1 MIGLERHIEIL
12 LLSNDCVIVPDFGGF
27 MTHHVD
33 ARFDAD
39 DNSFVPPMRTLG
51 FNPQLKLNDSLL
63 AQSYVE
69 AYDISYPEAI
79 KRIESDVEELRQHLE
94 NEGEYEMS
102 DIGTIYKNVDGKY
115 EFTPCEAGI
124 LTPEFYGLS
133 AYEMTPIVLPT
144 RQKSAHVADEVKN
157 EQGDV
162 ANQTVEAETQEPRAT
177 EGAKV
182 LPITMEG
189 DGDRRISISV
199 SMLRNLAAAC
209 IAVIAFLL
217 FPSTLGNQDRANVYH
232 SHIDTELL
240 QKLMP
245 KDITVGK
252 PDLASANITLPR
264 EETVETPAENAVKEQ
279 TEELA
284 QAEEVPTV
292 PTFCIVLA
300 SHVSKKNATAF
311 VEQLHAKG
319 FAEARVLIKEKSST
333 KVVFGSY
340 KSEAE
345 AYQALS
351 GLNKNKDFAE
361 GWIMELKP

>member
-33 ARFDAD
+33 ARFDD
-39 DNSFVPPMRTLG
+39 EDNSFLPPLRTLG
-51 FNPQLKLNDSLL
+51 FNPQLKMNDSLL

-79 KRIESDVEELRQHLE
+79 KRIENDVEELKQHLE

-102 DIGTIYKNVDGKY
+102 DIGTIFKNEDGKY
-115 EFTPCEAGI
+115 EFAPCEAGI

-133 AYEMTPIVLPT
+133 SFEMTPIVLGAK
-144 RQKSAHVADEVKN
+144 QKKVSLVDNSVVKIDGIEN
-157 EQGDV
+157 IDQ
-162 ANQTVEAETQEPRAT
+162 ETQET
-177 EGAKV
+177 ENVKGAKV
-182 LPITMEG
+182 VAITS
-189 DGDRRISISV
+189 DDNGDRKISISV
-199 SMLRNLAAAC
+199 SLLRNIAAAC

-217 FPSTLGNQDRANVYH
+217 FPSTLGNKDQANLYH

-252 PDLASANITLPR
+252 PDLASADIALPANNTIVEQNMKA
-264 EETVETPAENAVKEQ
+264 EEAQ
-279 TEELA
+279 TEESVKVEEP
-284 QAEEVPTV
+284 QAS
-292 PTFCIVLA
+292 TFCIVLA
-300 SHVSKKNATAF
+300 SHVSKKNASAF
-311 VEQLHAKG
+311 VEHLHGKG
-319 FAEARVLIKEKSST
+319 YAEARVLIREKSST

-340 KSEAE
+340 KSEAD
-345 AYQALS
+345 ARQALTS
-351 GLNKNKDFAE
+351 LNTKDKDFAE
-361 GWIMELKP
+361 GWVMELKP

>member
-33 ARFDAD
+33 ARFDPT
-39 DNSFVPPMRTLG
+39 DNTFLPPLRTLG
-51 FNPQLKLNDSLL
+51 FNPQLKMNDSLL

-102 DIGTIYKNVDGKY
+102 DIGTIFKNEDGKY
-115 EFTPCEAGI
+115 EFSPCEAGI

-133 AYEMTPIVLPT
+133 SFEMTPIALGS
-144 RQKSAHVADEVKN
+144 RQKKASIVDISVENKDVHEVAEVDTK
-157 EQGDV
+157 
-162 ANQTVEAETQEPRAT
+162 ETDNV

-182 LPITMEG
+182 VALTTED

-199 SMLRNLAAAC
+199 SLLRNIAAAC
-209 IAVIAFLL
+209 VAVIAFLL
-217 FPSTLGNQDRANVYH
+217 FPSTLGNNKANVYH

-252 PDLASANITLPR
+252 PDLSSADLSLP
-264 EETVETPAENAVKEQ
+264 ANSNEQ
-279 TEELA
+279 NMK
-284 QAEEVPTV
+284 AEEVQKKEQEEVVAV
-292 PTFCIVLA
+292 PQTTTFCIVLA
-300 SHVSKKNATAF
+300 SHVSMKNANAF
-311 VEQLHAKG
+311 VEHLHGKG
-319 FAEARVLIKEKSST
+319 FAEARVLIREKSST

-340 KSEAE
+340 KSETDAR
-345 AYQALS
+345 QALNS
-351 GLNKNKDFAE
+351 LNTKDKDFAE
-361 GWIMELKP
+361 GWVMELKP

>member
-1 MIGLERHIEIL
+1 M
-12 LLSNDCVIVPDFGGF
+12 LSNDCVIVPDFGGF

-39 DNSFVPPMRTLG
+39 DNSFLPPMRTLG
-51 FNPQLKLNDSLL
+51 FNPQLKMNDSLL

-79 KRIESDVEELRQHLE
+79 KRIENDVEELKQHLE
-94 NEGEYEMS
+94 NEGEYEMN
-102 DIGTIYKNVDGKY
+102 DIGTIFKNVDGKY
-115 EFTPCEAGI
+115 EFKPCEAGI

-133 AYEMTPIVLPT
+133 SYEMTPIAGALLKSKELSGVFKQEGDASPT
-144 RQKSAHVADEVKN
+144 DE
-157 EQGDV
+157 EQSSKLK
-162 ANQTVEAETQEPRAT
+162 AQSSKEE
-177 EGAKV
+177 EGARV
-182 LPITMEG
+182 LPIRLEG
-189 DGDRRISISV
+189 DDDRRVSISV

-209 IAVIAFLL
+209 VAVIAFLL
-217 FPSTLGNQDRANVYH
+217 FPSTLSNQDRSNVYH

-252 PDLASANITLPR
+252 PDLASANITLPQN
-264 EETVETPAENAVKEQ
+264 ESVAGQAENAVAEAKAEP
-279 TEELA
+279 EA
-284 QAEEVPTV
+284 AAPQA

-300 SHVSKKNATAF
+300 SHVTIKNANAF
-311 VEQLHAKG
+311 VEQLHGKG
-319 FAEARVLIKEKSST
+319 FNEARVLIREKSST

-345 AYQALS
+345 AREALN
-351 GLNKNKDFAE
+351 GLNTNKDFAE

>member
-51 FNPQLKLNDSLL
+51 FNPQLKMNDSLL

-133 AYEMTPIVLPT
+133 AYEMTPLSGALL
-144 RQKSAHVADEVKN
+144 KNNEESVKLKPEGKASPIQE
-157 EQGDV
+157 EQT
-162 ANQTVEAETQEPRAT
+162 AKAEE

-182 LPITMEG
+182 LPIMVEG
-189 DGDRRISISV
+189 DGERRISISV

-252 PDLASANITLPR
+252 PDLASANIALP
-264 EETVETPAENAVKEQ
+264 EEQVEKQSESAEKAPAEEQ
-279 TEELA
+279 AKPAEMP
-284 QAEEVPTV
+284 QAPS
-292 PTFCIVLA
+292 FCIVLA
-300 SHVSKKNATAF
+300 SHVSMKNANAF
-311 VEQLHAKG
+311 VEQLHGKG
-319 FAEARVLIKEKSST
+319 FAEARVLVSKKSST

-345 AYQALS
+345 ARQALN
-351 GLNKNKDFAE
+351 GLNNDKDFAE